1 MIILSPIRINRL
13 ACFVGLMLFLLV
25 GQSVQAKLPTILL
38 TPGTSLE
45 RVEKQALYYL
55 DDGDAKLTPEQAL
68 QKLAAGAFA
77 AEQPTL
83 ARYRLKPTRIW
94 IALRVQLD
102 TAEGET
108 TGRYLLGLGGKPF
121 GPNQAYLMKDGQP
134 SELIMTSSTK
144 ADSPWVEHNFNY
156 RGTKS
161 FDLQAGEAV
170 TLLVNTDHNT
180 RPAIGI
186 FKEGELGRNQVI
198 AAIIKVVM
206 FMAILFLALTLILV
220 SALSASRNGVMAG
233 IAYLLIL
240 LQNVQAQIYPHYSSA
255 YSSNDLIWH
264 GVAATV
270 ILLQCYI
277 FLYVFRD
284 LFSGNRRFLCWAAL
298 IAVPATLIPMV
309 LLRIYDG
316 LWFGLFFSNCLIV
329 IIIALRLEIRKS
341 FRLTIAAW
349 LVFCNIAT
357 FYLQQTAPLGLIA
370 NYYSDIFLFSSGL
383 AIVALVIADIFRT
396 RWEKDQL
403 MQERIA
409 GLELQTKTDRRLLRT
424 EQNYSRARELAVR
437 RKKQLTRAS
446 HDIRQPLSG
455 LRLSLEQEEDSVS
468 SELQS
473 RLHEAIDYLEHLT
486 DEFSDQ
492 DPQHAALSDNPE
504 TEKYALSIVLQG
516 IKEMF
521 AAESKAASIDF
532 RVHISRCETAIPA
545 LALMRSLSNLVANS
559 LRHAH
564 ASKIL
569 VGGRHLSKGH
579 CVIEVRD
586 NGRGMSAEELNTVQA
601 DGAKGAE
608 STGSGLGLAIIH
620 QLAERHDFAFT
631 LDSTPG
637 RGTCARLFLYGK

>member
-1 MIILSPIRINRL
+1 M
-13 ACFVGLMLFLLV
+13 GLILFLLV
-25 GQSVQAKLPTILL
+25 GQSVQAKLPTISL

-55 DDGDAKLTPEQAL
+55 DDGDVKLTPEQAL

-77 AEQPTL
+77 PKQP
-83 ARYRLKPTRIW
+83 AFVRHRLQPTRIW

-102 TAEGET
+102 AAEGKMS
-108 TGRYLLGLGGKPF
+108 GRYLVGLGGKPF
-121 GPNQAYLMKDGQP
+121 GPDQAYLIKDGQS
-134 SELIMTSSTK
+134 SEVIMTSSTK
-144 ADSPWVEHNFNY
+144 PDSPWVEHYFNY
-156 RGTKS
+156 RGTKT
-161 FDLQAGEAV
+161 FDLQAGEAA
-170 TLLVNTDHNT
+170 TLLVNTDHKT
-180 RPAIGI
+180 RPTIGI

-198 AAIIKVVM
+198 AAIIKIIL
-206 FMAILFLALTLILV
+206 FMAILFLGLTLILV
-220 SALSASRNGVMAG
+220 SALSASRNGVLSG
-233 IAYLLIL
+233 IAYILIL
-240 LQNVQAQIYPHYSSA
+240 IQNAQAQLFPHYSTA

-264 GVAATV
+264 CVAATV
-270 ILLQCYI
+270 ILLNCYI

-284 LFSGNRRFLCWAAL
+284 LFTGNKKFLCRAAL
-298 IAVPATLIPMV
+298 IAAPATLLPMA
-309 LLRIYDG
+309 LLELYNG
-316 LWFGLFFSNCLIV
+316 LWLGLFFSNCLIV
-329 IIIALRLEIRKS
+329 VIIALRLEIRKS
-341 FRLTIAAW
+341 FRVMIAAW

-357 FYLQQTAPLGLIA
+357 FYLQQTSPLGLIA

-383 AIVALVIADIFRT
+383 AIVPLVIADIFRT

-403 MQERIA
+403 TQERIA
-409 GLELQTKTDRRLLRT
+409 GLELQAKTDRRLLRT
-424 EQNYSRARELAVR
+424 EQNYSRARELAVH

-492 DPQHAALSDNPE
+492 DPQHRALSDNPE

-516 IKEMF
+516 IEEMF
-521 AAESKAASIDF
+521 SPESKAAAIDF

-559 LRHAH
+559 LRHAD

-569 VGGRHLSKGH
+569 IGVRHLSKGH

-586 NGRGMSAEELNTVQA
+586 NGRGMSAEELNTAQA
-601 DGAKGAE
+601 DGAKGVN

-620 QLAERHDFAFT
+620 QLAERHGFAFV
-631 LDSTPG
+631 LESSPG
-637 RGTCARLFLYGK
+637 QGTCARLFLYGK